1 MYYFAY
7 ATNLN
12 KKQMAATSPQSRPLY
27 TATLHNYRLM
37 FTGWTRR
44 WRGGIATI
52 KRSAGDKVMGAIY
65 DVPDT
70 DWGKL
75 DRAEDCPGNFER
87 IRVLVN
93 NEDGDAIEAV
103 TYIKKGQLQADESKP
118 SPEYLQ
124 IIQQGYK
131 DWRLI

>member
-1 MYYFAY
+1 
-7 ATNLN
+7 
-12 KKQMAATSPQSRPLY
+12 MAATSPQSRPLY

-87 IRVLVN
+87 IRVIVN
-93 NEDGDAIEAV
+93 NEDSDAIEAV

>member
-7 ATNLN
+7 SLNLN
-12 KKQMAATSPQSRPLY
+12 KKQMATVSPLSRPLY

-37 FTGWTRR
+37 FTGWTRQ
-44 WRGGIATI
+44 WRGGVATI
-52 KRSAGDKVMGAIY
+52 KRSAGDKVRGAIY
-65 DVPDT
+65 DVPDA

-75 DRAEDCPGNFER
+75 DKAEDCPGNFER
-87 IRVLVN
+87 IKVLVN
-93 NEDGDAIEAV
+93 NEDGEATEAV
-103 TYIKKGQLQADESKP
+103 AYIKKGQLQPDESKA
-118 SPEYLQ
+118 SPEYLK

>member
-70 DWGKL
+70 DWET
-75 DRAEDCPGNFER
+75 RPG
-87 IRVLVN
+87 
-93 NEDGDAIEAV
+93 
-103 TYIKKGQLQADESKP
+103 
-118 SPEYLQ
+118 
-124 IIQQGYK
+124 
-131 DWRLI
+131 

>member
-7 ATNLN
+7 AINLS
-12 KKQMAATSPQSRPLY
+12 KKQMAAASPQSRPLY

-37 FTGWTRR
+37 FTGWTRQ
-44 WRGGIATI
+44 WRGGIATV
-52 KRSAGDKVMGAIY
+52 KRSAGDKVFGAIY

-70 DWGKL
+70 DWAKL

-87 IRVLVN
+87 IKVLVN
-93 NEDGDAIEAV
+93 NEDGEATEAV
-103 TYIKKGQLQADESKP
+103 TYIKKGQLQPDESKP
-118 SPEYLQ
+118 SPEYLK
-124 IIQQGYK
+124 IIQQGYR